1 MKTLNICASIAFI
14 VSLIPSLTLVPA
26 RADEEPQPGKNV
38 ATAANIP
45 ESDAQPGADSPSRL
59 LVTPTRTIGTHE
71 WHTDYSA
78 AYRQAREE
86 RKMLLLFFRDEAQ
99 PRIADI
105 FERDVLAG
113 DELREP
119 LEKVVRV
126 VLPLDAVHPFSDPE
140 KPATKILDHSSFQYM
155 YRQQGIAMIDLTDP
169 DSELNGHV
177 VSAHA
182 FSPGRHYTARAMK
195 IVLGLPRGTVTQRA
209 LIYAV
214 RLYPYPP
221 VSTTDGKC
229 HSFLCQQARQSSQ
242 LMANYGSVGHH
253 DWGTRQGEI
262 AAATGRSAM
271 EVAAMSANPRLIN
284 AALEVVDQWAG
295 SPAHWGIMST
305 PAAIFGYD
313 LVHDAAGN
321 WWGTGVFAN

>member
-1 MKTLNICASIAFI
+1 MTLLKNCALFALTL
-14 VSLIPSLTLVPA
+14 SLISSFTHAVADEQPEPAVTAGTAATIPETGSLPEQESPSQFAAAPA
-26 RADEEPQPGKNV
+26 R
-38 ATAANIP
+38 
-45 ESDAQPGADSPSRL
+45 R
-59 LVTPTRTIGTHE
+59 IGSLD
-71 WHTDYSA
+71 WHTDYTA
-78 AYRQAREE
+78 AYRQGRDE
-86 RKMLLLFFRDEAQ
+86 RKMLLLFFRDEAS

-105 FERDVLAG
+105 YEQDVLAA
-113 DELREP
+113 DELREA

-126 VLPLDAVHPFSDPE
+126 VLPLDAINPLCDPE
-140 KPATKILDHSSFQYM
+140 APPTKILNHSSFKYM
-155 YRQQGIAMIDLTDP
+155 YGQQGIAMIDLTDP
-169 DSELNGHV
+169 ESELNGHV

-195 IVLGLPRGTVTQRA
+195 IVLDLPRGSVTQRA

-214 RLYPYPP
+214 RLHPYPP
-221 VSTTDGKC
+221 ISTTDGKC
-229 HSFLCQQARQSSQ
+229 HGYMCQQAQQSSK
-242 LMANYGSVGHH
+242 LMAAYGSVGHH
-253 DWGTRQGEI
+253 DWGTRYGEI

-284 AALEVVDQWAG
+284 AALEVVDQWYG
-295 SPAHWGIMST
+295 SPAHWQIMST

>member
-1 MKTLNICASIAFI
+1 MTLLKHCALSALTLTL
-14 VSLIPSLTLVPA
+14 VSSLVPA
-26 RADEEPQPGKNV
+26 RAAEPPEPV
-38 ATAANIP
+38 ATAAANTP
-45 ESDAQPGADSPSRL
+45 EADALPEAESRTGLSAPPARKIGAHD
-59 LVTPTRTIGTHE
+59 
-71 WHTDYSA
+71 WHSDYSA
-78 AYRQAREE
+78 AYRQARDE
-86 RKMLLLFFRDEAQ
+86 RKMLFLFFRDHAS

-126 VLPLDAVHPFSDPE
+126 VLPLDAIHPFGDPE
-140 KPATKILDHSSFQYM
+140 KPATKMLDHSAFKYM

-169 DSELNGHV
+169 DSELCGHV

-182 FSPGRHYTARAMK
+182 FSPGRHYTPRATN

-209 LIYAV
+209 LVYAV
-214 RLYPYPP
+214 RLHPYPP
-221 VSTTDGKC
+221 VSTTEGKC
-229 HSFLCQQARQSSQ
+229 HGYLCQQARQSSQ

-253 DWGTRQGEI
+253 DWGTRQGAI

-271 EVAAMSANPRLIN
+271 EVAAMSANPRMID
-284 AALEVVDQWAG
+284 AALEVVNQWSG

>member
-1 MKTLNICASIAFI
+1 MKTLKICAPLALAI
-14 VSLIPSLTLVPA
+14 SLVPSLTLAPA
-26 RADEEPQPGKNV
+26 RADEQPEQGKKV
-38 ATAANIP
+38 AATIP
-45 ESDAQPGADSPSRL
+45 EADLPPDAELQARL
-59 LVTPTRTIGTHE
+59 LAAPMRKIGAHD

-105 FERDVLAG
+105 FERDILAG
-113 DELREP
+113 DELRDP

-126 VLPLDAVHPFSDPE
+126 VLPLDALHPFSDPE

-221 VSTTDGKC
+221 VSTTEGKC

-271 EVAAMSANPRLIN
+271 EVAAMSANARLIN

-295 SPAHWGIMST
+295 SPAHWGIMSA